1 MRRFTLRRVAPG
13 AFAFLTSGFA
23 LAQAPTPPAAP
34 APTTPPAAPAP
45 TPPPASP
52 PAAAPAAPAPGTA
65 PAAPAPGAA
74 PAPTD
79 APKTEAA
86 PAPTDSKPAEAPA
99 ATVAPAPAPA
109 GATAAAP
116 ATAAADAAKP
126 QEPVEAKDDL
136 ARPGYIPGY
145 RRYPWIGLPPYVPHS
160 ASAFGHATAP
170 YGSQGPRDVWNFN
183 FSGFFAAGVRA
194 AIRQRPLPPG
204 SERDSTALRNAV
216 QTGEPFS
223 AGGTQGS
230 WVQMTFEYGN
240 RIATAHVNLTTWN
253 PSRGASF
260 TQLGSQNFIDSA
272 YLTFR
277 IPPISKLRL
286 GVSVGAF
293 GQTYGNLGQY
303 GGGFYNNATGQI
315 RGVGETVSAE
325 YDLTDTLVLTADH
338 GIMSNGDKAPGGCET
353 PPSRPGEP
361 CPTGVSFAPANMGD
375 AYDPASWV
383 HHMHLGII
391 RNGDI
396 TIQGQLHY
404 LQNWSQDDR
413 GLLPVK
419 LPPADGN
426 LADYDPDPR
435 PETPYVDESRTRGDG
450 RYDAYGASIGFRGG
464 QWARGGVGVVYG
476 HAENAYA
483 LHGLSVS
490 YVGDGET
497 FSRDWLGP
505 RSLEANTND
514 LVGSITSFSG
524 EAEFSWGTLWRLP
537 EPYWGE
543 GFNVTTGVGF
553 QYGVIGSEDPER
565 DGWNMYRA
573 GIDSAVS
580 ILPWLG
586 AGVRVDQVNPN
597 LERPDQIFY
606 ALTARL
612 VFRTWWN
619 SHESVTLQYNKWIY
633 GDEVP
638 INFRAPPN
646 EKLDTDAL
654 SFGFGM
660 WW

>member
-1 MRRFTLRRVAPG
+1 MRRRSFAQALFG
-13 AFAFLTSGFA
+13 AFAFLPSGFA
-23 LAQAPTPPAAP
+23 YAQAPTPPAAP
-34 APTTPPAAPAP
+34 APTTPPATPAP
-45 TPPPASP
+45 SAQPPPAP

-65 PAAPAPGAA
+65 PAAPAPDPGSPPAPADPPKTDAA

-79 APKTEAA
+79 AKPAPAA
-86 PAPTDSKPAEAPA
+86 PAAP
-99 ATVAPAPAPA
+99 V
-109 GATAAAP
+109 AAA
-116 ATAAADAAKP
+116 AAAKP
-126 QEPVEAKDDL
+126 QAPPEAKDEL

-170 YGSQGPRDVWNFN
+170 YGAQGPADVWNFN

-204 SERDSTALRNAV
+204 SERDTTALRNAV

-260 TQLGSQNFIDSA
+260 TQLGSQNFVDSA
-272 YLTFR
+272 YMTFR

-293 GQTYGNLGQY
+293 AQSYGNLGQY
-303 GGGFYNNATGQI
+303 GGGFYSNAVGQV

-338 GIMSNGDKAPGGCET
+338 GIMSGGDKAPGGCEK
-353 PPSRPGEP
+353 PPSADGRRVP
-361 CPTGVSFAPANMGD
+361 CPPGVAVAPGNLGD
-375 AYDPASWV
+375 SYDPAAWV
-383 HHMHLGII
+383 HHVHVGLI
-391 RNGDI
+391 RNGDL
-396 TIQGQLHY
+396 TLQGQLHY
-404 LQNWSQDDR
+404 LQSWSQDDR
-413 GLLPVK
+413 GLLPQTR
-419 LPPADGN
+419 PPTSGS
-426 LADYDPDPR
+426 LAGYEPDPR
-435 PETPYVDESRTRGDG
+435 PETPSRVGELQGLDESLTRGDG
-450 RYDAYGASIGFRGG
+450 RFDAYGATLGFRGG
-464 QWARGGVGVVYG
+464 QWFRGGIGAVYG
-476 HAENAYA
+476 RAENAYA

-497 FSRDWLGP
+497 FSRDWTGP
-505 RSLEANTND
+505 RSIESSTGD
-514 LVGSITSFSG
+514 LVGSITSFAA

-543 GFNVTTGVGF
+543 GFNVTTGLGF
-553 QYGVIGSEDPER
+553 QYGVIGSEDPAR
-565 DGWNMYRA
+565 DGWAMYRA

-597 LERPDQIFY
+597 LDRSEQTFY